1 MTTTMIQRGLIGA
14 GLLALSAA
22 ASALPSFTFDPS
34 AIGLAGSSF
43 TADNL
48 LISDYARVTTDAG
61 GGFTETGFLSITSAQ
76 LGDNL
81 LIPSGLNVANTG
93 YSLYIS
99 FTGTGQQTSG
109 TNPLTGP
116 TSGVFNTLDYTLW
129 AARGKATFSF
139 TDNTPTTSATNAIK
153 LASGSLVEGSTGTR
167 VSGASFSPSA
177 DAILSFAVESSS
189 AGFFASPNPFN
200 YNQAL
205 TSFTN
210 TSSQVTVLA
219 DGFTINKGGGSINF
233 ASAVPEPETYAMM
246 LAGLVSIGFLTR
258 RRGTKR

>member
-1 MTTTMIQRGLIGA
+1 MTTTLIQRGLIGA

-34 AIGLAGSSF
+34 AVGLGGSSF

-48 LISDYARVTTDAG
+48 LISDYARVTTDIS

-76 LGDNL
+76 LGDDL

-109 TNPLTGP
+109 TNPLSGP

-129 AARGKATFSF
+129 AAPGKATFSF
-139 TDNTPTTSATNAIK
+139 TNNSPVTSATNAIA
-153 LASGSLVEGSTGTR
+153 LASGSLIEGSTGTR

-177 DAILSFAVESSS
+177 DATMTFAVN
-189 AGFFASPNPFN
+189 AANAAFFTSFD

-233 ASAVPEPETYAMM
+233 ASAVPEPESYAML
-246 LAGLVSIGFLTR
+246 LAGLTVVGFLSR
-258 RRGTKR
+258 RRSTKR

>member
-1 MTTTMIQRGLIGA
+1 MEMTMIQRGLIGT

-22 ASALPSFTFDPS
+22 ASALPSFTFDP
-34 AIGLAGSSF
+34 AALGLSGSSF

-48 LISDYARVTTDAG
+48 LISDYARVTTTPSGA
-61 GGFTETGFLSITSAQ
+61 FTETGFLNIVAAQ
-76 LGDNL
+76 AGDDFADTA
-81 LIPSGLNVANTG
+81 GLNSASG

-99 FTGTGQQTSG
+99 FTGTGVQTSG
-109 TNPLTGP
+109 TSPLTGP
-116 TSGVFNTLDYTLW
+116 TSGVFNTLNYTLW
-129 AARGKATFSF
+129 AATGKTTFNF
-139 TDNTPTTSATNAIK
+139 TNNTPVATATNAIA
-153 LASGSLVEGSTGTR
+153 LASGSLIEGSTGTR
-167 VSGASFSPSA
+167 VSGTSFSPSA
-177 DAILSFAVESSS
+177 DATMTFVVNPASAAFFTSFD
-189 AGFFASPNPFN
+189 

-233 ASAVPEPETYAMM
+233 ATAVPEPETYAMM

-258 RRGTKR
+258 RRSTKR

>member
-1 MTTTMIQRGLIGA
+1 MTTTIQRGLIGA

-22 ASALPSFTFDPS
+22 ASALPSFTFDP
-34 AIGLAGSSF
+34 AAVGLNGSSF

-48 LISDYARVTTDAG
+48 LITDYARVTSSPSGA
-61 GGFTETGFLSITSAQ
+61 FTETGFLSIYAAQ
-76 LGDNL
+76 SGDDL
-81 LIPSGLNVANTG
+81 AATTGLNVANTG

-99 FTGTGQQTSG
+99 FNGTGQITSG
-109 TNPLTGP
+109 SNPLTGP

-129 AARGKATFSF
+129 AAPGKATFTF
-139 TDNTPTTSATNAIK
+139 TNNTPTTSATNAIE
-153 LASGSLVEGSTGTR
+153 LASGSLVEGSLGTR
-167 VSGASFSPSA
+167 VSGSSFSPSA
-177 DAILSFAVESSS
+177 DATMTFVVNPASAAFFSSFD
-189 AGFFASPNPFN
+189 

>member
-1 MTTTMIQRGLIGA
+1 MEMTTIQRGLIGA

-34 AIGLAGSSF
+34 AVGLAGGTF

-48 LISDYARVTTDAG
+48 LISDYARITTSPSGA
-61 GGFTETGFLSITSAQ
+61 FTETGFLSITSAQ
-76 LGDNL
+76 LGDDL
-81 LIPSGLNVANTG
+81 LIPTGLNSASG

-109 TNPLTGP
+109 TSPLTGP
-116 TSGVFNTLDYTLW
+116 TTGVFNSLDYTLW
-129 AARGKATFSF
+129 AAPGKATFSLVN
-139 TDNTPTTSATNAIK
+139 NTPTTTATNSIK

-189 AGFFASPNPFN
+189 SGFFASPNPFN

-210 TSSQVTVLA
+210 SSSQVTVLA

-246 LAGLVSIGFLTR
+246 LAGLVSIGFLSR